1 MVLTS
6 IIGTNMEC
14 QSCNRPIQSDNDIK
28 RELCFKCHVKGIS
41 FGFVSVGYGQSAWND
56 STIRETQRMY
66 EAMPGVEKIP
76 TRKELI

>member
-28 RELCFKCHVKGIS
+28 RELCFKCHVKGIR